1 MKKWLDRINHWK
13 LDKKMQVLVT
23 TSIIV
28 MTLIILAVST
38 ISSVTSMKEKS
49 IELLQTNN
57 DTMSENYASS
67 LEQYKALAIAIVM
80 DDTVQSYLHCTSKRD
95 PSYTGYA
102 NNAVNTMTSCQ
113 NMYPDMNFIGIVS
126 YQMDDYL
133 YKGIEALS
141 SSDFQQVYAQDYQ
154 QCGAVR
160 DGTIR
165 IGFSNK
171 YYRGERYTLSVYFP
185 IYDLNTIMMERGLL
199 CMNFTNPVLEQIL
212 EDKSGTGRQTA
223 VIQTD
228 GTIIADHD
236 LDSIGETVSYKEKM
250 VGSEGEFS
258 WEGRLY
264 IYQKVSDWNY
274 YIVSSIENMEL
285 YAPSVRTIIIMTAI
299 LFFMVILS
307 FFVIKGIISRV
318 YRPLDQT
325 VQKMDEVAAGCL
337 ESRLNVASMGEDF
350 QKLAT
355 GFNSMMEEILVL
367 MEQVKMEQHQIEQ
380 IRFNS
385 LQSQIQPH
393 FLYNTLECIHWQA
406 MADGNKEISTLV
418 MALAKYYRICLSKG
432 HDVISLGLEIEHIKN
447 YLIIQNMRYD
457 NIIGSEFQVDD
468 TCKDAMVPKLT
479 LQPLVENS
487 IYHGIKVK
495 EGRKGSVF
503 LKAVRKENTVLITL
517 EDTGSGMTQSQ
528 IDAMNQQLSEYDE
541 SFGYGVRNVNKRIE
555 LLYGKDYG
563 LYYLRNEFGGVTVE
577 IQLPYTTKV
586 DEGILKGDMI
596 NV

>member
-1 MKKWLDRINHWK
+1 
-13 LDKKMQVLVT
+13 
-23 TSIIV
+23 
-28 MTLIILAVST
+28 
-38 ISSVTSMKEKS
+38 
-49 IELLQTNN
+49 
-57 DTMSENYASS
+57 
-67 LEQYKALAIAIVM
+67 
-80 DDTVQSYLHCTSKRD
+80 
-95 PSYTGYA
+95 
-102 NNAVNTMTSCQ
+102 
-113 NMYPDMNFIGIVS
+113 
-126 YQMDDYL
+126 
-133 YKGIEALS
+133 
-141 SSDFQQVYAQDYQ
+141 
-154 QCGAVR
+154 
-160 DGTIR
+160 
-165 IGFSNK
+165 
-171 YYRGERYTLSVYFP
+171 
-185 IYDLNTIMMERGLL
+185 
-199 CMNFTNPVLEQIL
+199 
-212 EDKSGTGRQTA
+212 
-223 VIQTD
+223 
-228 GTIIADHD
+228 
-236 LDSIGETVSYKEKM
+236 
-250 VGSEGEFS
+250 
-258 WEGRLY
+258 
-264 IYQKVSDWNY
+264 
-274 YIVSSIENMEL
+274 
-285 YAPSVRTIIIMTAI
+285 
-299 LFFMVILS
+299 
-307 FFVIKGIISRV
+307 
-318 YRPLDQT
+318 
-325 VQKMDEVAAGCL
+325 
-337 ESRLNVASMGEDF
+337 
-350 QKLAT
+350 
-355 GFNSMMEEILVL
+355 
-367 MEQVKMEQHQIEQ
+367 
-380 IRFNS
+380 
-385 LQSQIQPH
+385 
-393 FLYNTLECIHWQA
+393 

>member
-57 DTMSENYASS
+57 DTMAENYVTA
-67 LEQYKALAIAIVM
+67 LEQYKALAVAIVM
-80 DDTVQSYLHCTSKRD
+80 DDTVQNYLHCTSKRD

-113 NMYPDMNFIGIVS
+113 NMYPDLNFIGIVS

-133 YKGIEALS
+133 YKGTEAIV

-154 QCGAVR
+154 QCQTVQNS
-160 DGTIR
+160 TIR
-165 IGFSNK
+165 IGFSNR
-171 YYRGERYTLSVYFP
+171 YYKGSRYTLSVYFP
-185 IYDLNTIMMERGLL
+185 IYDLNVIMMERGLL
-199 CMNFTNPVLEQIL
+199 CMNFTNPILEQIL
-212 EDKSGTGRQTA
+212 ETNPETGSRTS

-228 GTIIADHD
+228 GTIVADHNKEK
-236 LDSIGETVSYKEKM
+236 IGERASYEDLLK
-250 VGSEGEFS
+250 GDSGEFS
-258 WEGRLY
+258 WKGRLY
-264 IYQKVSDWNY
+264 IYQKVSGWNY
-274 YIVSSIENMEL
+274 YIVSSIASLEL
-285 YAPSVRTIIIMTAI
+285 YAPSIRTIIIMTVI
-299 LFFMVILS
+299 LFFMVLLS
-307 FFVIKGIISRV
+307 FFIVKLIIRRV

-325 VQKMDEVAAGCL
+325 VQKMDQVAAGSL
-337 ESRLNVASMGEDF
+337 DTRLNVESMGEDF

-355 GFNSMMEEILVL
+355 GFNSMMEKILVL
-367 MEQVKMEQHQIEQ
+367 MDQVKMEQHQIEQ

-432 HDVISLGLEIEHIKN
+432 HDVIPLELEIEHIKN

-457 NIIGSEFQVDD
+457 NIIGSEIRIEEN
-468 TCKDAMVPKLT
+468 CKETMIPKLT

-495 EGRKGSVF
+495 EGKKGSVF
-503 LKAVRKENTVLITL
+503 LKAVREGDNVLITL
-517 EDTGSGMTQSQ
+517 ADTGSGMTQAQ

-577 IQLPYTTKV
+577 IQLPYTTEV
-586 DEGILKGDMI
+586 DDGILKGDMI